1 MLPLYKHIER
11 HLKHHQTRAR
21 RDSGSYNLDSVITL
35 ALLKLE
41 RYIRK
46 ALESDYPL
54 LGAGELDCLFE
65 LHCQTRHS
73 QSYAT
78 VLHPTLHLSYFDDT
92 TLWPAEPNL
101 PECA

>member
-11 HLKHHQTRAR
+11 HLKHHQTCAC
-21 RDSGSYNLDSVITL
+21 RDFSSYNLDGAITL

-41 RYIRK
+41 RYVEK

-65 LHCQTRHS
+65 LHRQTWHS

-78 VLHPTLHLSYFDDT
+78 VLHPALRLSYFDDT
-92 TLWPAEPNL
+92 ALWPAELNL
-101 PECA
+101 PERA